1 MCPSFIEGG
10 TVKGVGLRVAN
21 SHTSNHYEDDFTP
34 LETIRRFLGVIG
46 SRSLWI
52 SKGRPLIRIE
62 GLYTHFFIL
71 SNLRIPLPEFF
82 FEVLNY
88 FKMHIS
94 CFNPF
99 GLSKLTTFAVM
110 CKAYNSKPSLDLLRA
125 FLNLGPT
132 GNWLTLSNRV
142 PSKYLE
148 LLLEDNKLDKKSF
161 KDVIPQHV
169 QDNPVYNLIATYP
182 VNIRTFLNPI
192 LYLACL
198 KTSWEHT
205 PKNLII
211 YYHRE
216 GTYYSFLLDYF
227 SISANNIRFLVAKM
241 DFRSFMMEGVDG
253 EFHFSP
259 EGGIGNEEA
268 NSPSMIFVNIET
280 LVTYAEPI
288 TVVAPSQFVKNM
300 ADSDDA
306 PSEKDKVILID
317 CSVADKVKKRKCRG
331 VVILSLYYVEF
342 PSAKELKD
350 SADCHRV
357 MAHVTPPSWKQRLK
371 DIILEKICNIHDK
384 AYMRQVVLD
393 NVMNRRTRKLMSTLL
408 KAKTA
413 CNAISKREKEKDKV
427 YAELEAKC
435 NDALKDLDKNFLILD
450 MRAEIETFDEMGL
463 LVSHLVKI
471 ALVHDRCLALEEAS
485 DNLATPSYPFLT
497 NAIADLYASLEILLS
512 KKRRSLR
519 SKSAPS
525 QSKSKPS
532 SLKVPN
538 PDN

>member
-1 MCPSFIEGG
+1 MLPKRNLTIFD
-10 TVKGVGLRVAN
+10 A
-21 SHTSNHYEDDFTP
+21 P
-34 LETIRRFLGVIG
+34 LGYVR
-46 SRSLWI
+46 
-52 SKGRPLIRIE
+52 
-62 GLYTHFFIL
+62 LYTYFFTL

-110 CKAYNSKPSLDLLRA
+110 CKAYNSEPNLDLLRA

-142 PSKYLE
+142 PSKYPE
-148 LLLEDNKLDKKSF
+148 LFLEDNKLDKKSF

-169 QDNPVYNLIATYP
+169 QDDPVYNLIATYP
-182 VNIRTFLNPI
+182 VYIWTFLDLI

-205 PKNLII
+205 PKNPII

-216 GTYYSFLLDYF
+216 
-227 SISANNIRFLVAKM
+227 

-259 EGGIGNEEA
+259 EGGVGNKEA
-268 NSPSMIFVNIET
+268 DSPSMIFINNET
-280 LVTYAEPI
+280 L
-288 TVVAPSQFVKNM
+288 
-300 ADSDDA
+300 
-306 PSEKDKVILID
+306 KDEVILID
-317 CSVADKVKKRKCRG
+317 RSVADKVKKRKMLAM
-331 VVILSLYYVEF
+331 ILTSMSS
-342 PSAKELKD
+342 PAKELKD
-350 SADCHRV
+350 SADCHSV

-371 DIILEKICNIHDK
+371 DIILKKICDIHDK

-393 NVMNRRTRKLMSTLL
+393 NVMNKRTGKLMSIML
-408 KAKTA
+408 KAKTT
-413 CNAISKREKEKDKV
+413 CDAISKREKEKGKGQVDKLHGEYSRLV
-427 YAELEAKC
+427 LEEKKWVNYEHTLVILHFKVEGLQTKRKRLKKSETQMLQEINELKQDRVVVVVKVVPHVATE
-435 NDALKDLDKNFLILD
+435 LVHI
-450 MRAEIETFDEMGL
+450 DEMGL

-471 ALVHDRCLALEEAS
+471 ALVHDTCSTFEEAS

-497 NAIADLYASLEILLS
+497 DATTDSYASLEILLS
-512 KKRRSLR
+512 KKHRSIR

-532 SLKVPN
+532 SSKVPN